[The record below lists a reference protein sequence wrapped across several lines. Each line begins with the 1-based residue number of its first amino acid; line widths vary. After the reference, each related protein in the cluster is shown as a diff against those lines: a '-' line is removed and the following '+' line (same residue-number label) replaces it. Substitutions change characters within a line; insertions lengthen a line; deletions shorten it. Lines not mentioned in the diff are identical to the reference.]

1 MLRRYNTLH
10 KHIVSFGAAI
20 RKRNRRSLLAVI
32 FVPIFKE
39 DDTMWAESTKN
50 VKVRFVE
57 RYMEPLTGQYRK
69 VSVVMN
75 KNTAAVRKQATEILQ
90 TRIEGAIAATAAY
103 TKQDNLTLQELVNL
117 YREYQKSAVSASTY
131 QRNFFA
137 TQSILKLLGPSTL
150 VDQLSAGYVKTQF
163 IKNHDTPGTI
173 NERITRFKALIRWG
187 YDNDYISDINYLKK
201 IKPLP
206 DKEAREK
213 LDHKFLEKSELST
226 LLDAMRVKHW
236 HYLTALMVLSGLR
249 VGEALALTM
258 NDIDFANKVI
268 HITKTYDA
276 VNQTV
281 TTPKTPTSNRD
292 VFMQPEL
299 EDLMHEIC
307 NDTNQRKKL
316 CGFRGNLL
324 FCDKN
329 GQYLRY
335 YAFNKYLKETSA
347 SALGRLI
354 TTHVLRHTHVS
365 LLAEAGVPLETITR
379 RVGHE
384 DSDITK
390 RVYLHVT
397 NRMIERDNEIVS
409 KISLL

>member
-1 MLRRYNTLH
+1 
-10 KHIVSFGAAI
+10 
-20 RKRNRRSLLAVI
+20 
-32 FVPIFKE
+32 
-39 DDTMWAESTKN
+39 MWAENTKN
-50 VKVRFVE
+50 GKVRFVE

-69 VSVVMN
+69 VSVVMD

-90 TRIEGAIAATAAY
+90 TRIEDAIATTAAY
-103 TKQDNLTLQELVNL
+103 TKQDNLTLQELVGL
-117 YREYQKSAVSASTY
+117 YRDSQKSSVSASTY

-150 VDQLSAGYVKTQF
+150 VNQLSAGYVKTQF
-163 IKNHDTPGTI
+163 IKNHDAPGTI

-268 HITKTYDA
+268 HITKT
-276 VNQTV
+276 
-281 TTPKTPTSNRD
+281 
-292 VFMQPEL
+292 
-299 EDLMHEIC
+299 
-307 NDTNQRKKL
+307 
-316 CGFRGNLL
+316 
-324 FCDKN
+324 
-329 GQYLRY
+329 
-335 YAFNKYLKETSA
+335 
-347 SALGRLI
+347 
-354 TTHVLRHTHVS
+354 
-365 LLAEAGVPLETITR
+365 
-379 RVGHE
+379 
-384 DSDITK
+384 
-390 RVYLHVT
+390 
-397 NRMIERDNEIVS
+397 
-409 KISLL
+409 

>member
-50 VKVRFVE
+50 GKVRFVE

-187 YDNDYISDINYLKK
+187 YDNDYIFDINYLKK

-354 TTHVLRHTHVS
+354 TTHVLRHPYVKPT
-365 LLAEAGVPLETITR
+365 
-379 RVGHE
+379 
-384 DSDITK
+384 TK
-390 RVYLHVT
+390 NL
-397 NRMIERDNEIVS
+397 
-409 KISLL
+409 

>member
-1 MLRRYNTLH
+1 MNDTKALN
-10 KHIVSFGAAI
+10 KHIVSFRAAI

-50 VKVRFVE
+50 GKVRFVE

-69 VSVVMN
+69 VSVVMD

-103 TKQDNLTLQELVNL
+103 TKQDNLTLQELVDL

-163 IKNHDTPGTI
+163 IKNHDAPGTI

-226 LLDAMRVKHW
+226 LLDAMCVKHW

-335 YAFNKYLKETSA
+335 YAFNKYLKETSS
-347 SALGRLI
+347 SALGRPI

>member
-1 MLRRYNTLH
+1 
-10 KHIVSFGAAI
+10 
-20 RKRNRRSLLAVI
+20 
-32 FVPIFKE
+32 
-39 DDTMWAESTKN
+39 MWAESTKN
-50 VKVRFVE
+50 GKVRFVE

-69 VSVVMN
+69 VSVIMN
-75 KNTAAVRKQATEILQ
+75 KNTAAVRKQATQILQ

-409 KISLL
+409 KISLLQES

>member
-268 HITKTYDA
+268 HITKTYAA

>member
-1 MLRRYNTLH
+1 MLRRYNAPN

-32 FVPIFKE
+32 FIRTFKE
-39 DDTMWAESTKN
+39 NDTMWAENTKN
-50 VKVRFVE
+50 GKVRFVE

-69 VSVVMN
+69 VSVVMD

-90 TRIEGAIAATAAY
+90 TRIEDAIATTAAY
-103 TKQDNLTLQELVNL
+103 TKQDNLTLQELVDL
-117 YREYQKSAVSASTY
+117 YRDSQKSSVSASTY

-150 VDQLSAGYVKTQF
+150 VNQLSAGYVKTQF
-163 IKNHDTPGTI
+163 IKNHDAPGTI

-299 EDLMHEIC
+299 EDLLHEIC
-307 NDTNQRKKL
+307 NDTSKRKNL

-324 FCDKN
+324 LCNKN

-335 YAFNKYLKETSA
+335 YAFNKYLKETS
-347 SALGRLI
+347 SSVLGRPI

>member
-1 MLRRYNTLH
+1 
-10 KHIVSFGAAI
+10 
-20 RKRNRRSLLAVI
+20 
-32 FVPIFKE
+32 
-39 DDTMWAESTKN
+39 MWAENTKN
-50 VKVRFVE
+50 GKVRFVE

-69 VSVVMN
+69 VSVVMD
-75 KNTAAVRKQATEILQ
+75 KNTAVTRKRAMEVLQ
-90 TRIEGAIAATAAY
+90 NRIDKTISSTAAY
-103 TKQDNLTLQELVNL
+103 TKQDNLTLQELVDL
-117 YREYQKSAVSASTY
+117 YRDYQKSAVSASTY

-137 TQSILKLLGPSTL
+137 TQSILKLLGSSTL

-226 LLDAMRVKHW
+226 LLDAMHVTHW
-236 HYLTALMVLSGLR
+236 HNLTALMVLSGLR

-268 HITKTYDA
+268 HVTKTYDT

-299 EDLMHEIC
+299 EDLLHEIC
-307 NDTNQRKKL
+307 NDTSKRKNL

-324 FCDKN
+324 FCNKN

-335 YAFNKYLKETSA
+335 YAFNKYLKETSS
-347 SALGRLI
+347 SALGRPI

>member
-1 MLRRYNTLH
+1 
-10 KHIVSFGAAI
+10 
-20 RKRNRRSLLAVI
+20 
-32 FVPIFKE
+32 
-39 DDTMWAESTKN
+39 MWAESTKN
-50 VKVRFVE
+50 GKVRFVE

-213 LDHKFLEKSELST
+213 LDHKFLEKSELS
-226 LLDAMRVKHW
+226 
-236 HYLTALMVLSGLR
+236 
-249 VGEALALTM
+249 
-258 NDIDFANKVI
+258 
-268 HITKTYDA
+268 ITFEYDEELPC
-276 VNQTV
+276 VSSTG
-281 TTPKTPTSNRD
+281 TT
-292 VFMQPEL
+292 
-299 EDLMHEIC
+299 
-307 NDTNQRKKL
+307 
-316 CGFRGNLL
+316 
-324 FCDKN
+324 
-329 GQYLRY
+329 
-335 YAFNKYLKETSA
+335 
-347 SALGRLI
+347 
-354 TTHVLRHTHVS
+354 
-365 LLAEAGVPLETITR
+365 
-379 RVGHE
+379 
-384 DSDITK
+384 
-390 RVYLHVT
+390 
-397 NRMIERDNEIVS
+397 
-409 KISLL
+409 